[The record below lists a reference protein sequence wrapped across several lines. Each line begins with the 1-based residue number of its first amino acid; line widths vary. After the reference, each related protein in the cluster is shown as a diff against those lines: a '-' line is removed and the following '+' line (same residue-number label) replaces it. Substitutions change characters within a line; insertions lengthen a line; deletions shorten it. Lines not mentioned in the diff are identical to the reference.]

1 VQRQSYRFLGLVDTS
16 PNGYNCFVT
25 QQALE
30 LLHKALAL
38 PEDDRTAL
46 IRSLIASLDGAA
58 EEGVERAWA
67 EEIARRIEDLD
78 SGKAK
83 TVAWEDIRQRIT
95 ARLAH
100 GKRS

>member
-1 VQRQSYRFLGLVDTS
+1 MTE
-16 PNGYNCFVT
+16 
-25 QQALE
+25 QARE
-30 LLHKALAL
+30 VLHKALAL

-46 IRSLIASLDGAA
+46 IRSLIESLDGAA
-58 EEGVERAWA
+58 EEDVERAWN

-83 TVAWEDIRQRIT
+83 TVAWEEIRQRVA

>member
-1 VQRQSYRFLGLVDTS
+1 MTDL
-16 PNGYNCFVT
+16 
-25 QQALE
+25 ALE

-38 PEDDRTAL
+38 PEDDRAAL
-46 IRSLIASLDGAA
+46 VRSLIQSLDGASD
-58 EEGVERAWA
+58 EGVGRAWD
-67 EEIARRIEDLD
+67 EEIARRIADID

-83 TVAWEDIRQRIT
+83 TIAWEEVRQRIT